1 MRQIFKSLATRLLY
15 VALIAYPFAEH
26 FRLIESSVIP
36 LIFVILIFAM
46 AVMIRQRMAALILAL
61 MLIASFILIQQGSSQ
76 DVYFL
81 PPIAIN
87 YFIGMIFLKSLMKN
101 STPLIERYML
111 LLEGEVDA
119 KERKY
124 ARWFTT
130 LWAFVLLSLAVETAV
145 LAMFA
150 SHEIWSLFTNFINYL
165 ILGLMFLFEYL
176 VRLRMFPQKQHKSF
190 IQFINSLRKIK
201 LKAVVM

>member
-1 MRQIFKSLATRLLY
+1 MRQMFKSLATRLIY

-26 FRLIESSVIP
+26 FKLLESGFIP
-36 LIFVILIFAM
+36 LILMFIIFSM
-46 AVMIRQRMAALILAL
+46 AVMIRQRMAALMLAL
-61 MLIASFILIQQGSSQ
+61 MLIASLILIQQGFSQ

-81 PPIAIN
+81 PPIAVN

-101 STPLIERYML
+101 STPVIEKYML
-111 LLEGEVDA
+111 LLEGEIDA
-119 KERKY
+119 AERKY

-130 LWAFVLLSLAVETAV
+130 LWAVVLLSLAIETAV
-145 LAMFA
+145 LALFY
-150 SHEIWSLFTNFINYL
+150 SHETWSLFANFINYF
-165 ILGLMFLFEYL
+165 ILGLMFLVEYL
-176 VRLRMFPQKQHKSF
+176 IRLRMFPQKQHKSF

>member
-1 MRQIFKSLATRLLY
+1 
-15 VALIAYPFAEH
+15 
-26 FRLIESSVIP
+26 
-36 LIFVILIFAM
+36 
-46 AVMIRQRMAALILAL
+46 
-61 MLIASFILIQQGSSQ
+61 
-76 DVYFL
+76 
-81 PPIAIN
+81 
-87 YFIGMIFLKSLMKN
+87 MKN